1 MKTVTLGPFL
11 GINNRLPNFAL
22 HVDQKGDFLKS
33 AENVDIDNAG
43 RLRSV
48 LG

>member
-22 HVDQKGDFLKS
+22 HVDGKGIS
-33 AENVDIDNAG
+33 
-43 RLRSV
+43 
-48 LG
+48 